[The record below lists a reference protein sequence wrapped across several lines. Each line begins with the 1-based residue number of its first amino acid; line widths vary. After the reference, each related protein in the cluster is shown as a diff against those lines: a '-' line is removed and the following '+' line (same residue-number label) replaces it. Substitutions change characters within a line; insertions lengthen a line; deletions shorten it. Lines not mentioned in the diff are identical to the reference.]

1 MFKVGI
7 GENGLCFYEKKLL
20 MLMNT
25 SSHLLGSDARII
37 SFMSMTFS
45 SVITSDKC
53 CLPEAAKIFSL
64 AGIRT
69 STLCFPIASTVQ
81 AFSTIALNIFLPG
94 ICRQCR
100 EKHDKTEEAEGASPC
115 GKQEQVG

>member
-1 MFKVGI
+1 
-7 GENGLCFYEKKLL
+7 
-20 MLMNT
+20 
-25 SSHLLGSDARII
+25 
-37 SFMSMTFS
+37 MSMTFFLLLPTTKDS
-45 SVITSDKC
+45 GDKC
-53 CLPEAAKIFSL
+53 CLPEAAEIFSL

-69 STLCFPIASTVQ
+69 CTLCFLIASTVQ

-100 EKHDKTEEAEGASPC
+100 ERHDKTEEAEGASPC